1 MYEVS
6 HRYTYS
12 ESQDFTSID
21 DVVDYII
28 NDEDYISEYDV
39 DIDEELNEAYGSIDI
54 YGNNFSAAAILYN
67 MSEDEY
73 YAFADER
80 RRESAAESKGDIY
93 ERIEQLDPGDSG
105 HFSGGITVTYIADES
120 DDTPAEGFNEVFA
133 M

>member
-1 MYEVS
+1 M
-6 HRYTYS
+6 
-12 ESQDFTSID
+12 
-21 DVVDYII
+21 VDYIV

-54 YGNNFSAAAILYN
+54 CGNNYSAAAILYN

-80 RRESAAESKGDIY
+80 RRELAAESKNEIY
-93 ERIEQLDPGDSG
+93 GRIEQMEPGESERFD
-105 HFSGGITVTYIADES
+105 GGITVTYIADES
-120 DDTPAEGFNEVFA
+120 DDTPAEGFNEVFDYA